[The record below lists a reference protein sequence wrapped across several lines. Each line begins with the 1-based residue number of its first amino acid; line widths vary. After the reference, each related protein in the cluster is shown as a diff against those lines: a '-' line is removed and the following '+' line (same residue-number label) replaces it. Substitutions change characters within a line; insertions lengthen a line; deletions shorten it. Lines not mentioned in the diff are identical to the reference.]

1 MEGMWKEAV
10 MAQFVALSHHFLEE
24 LRKMVK
30 N

>member
-1 MEGMWKEAV
+1 MEGMWEEVV
-10 MAQFVALSHHFLEE
+10 MGQYEVLSHHFLEE